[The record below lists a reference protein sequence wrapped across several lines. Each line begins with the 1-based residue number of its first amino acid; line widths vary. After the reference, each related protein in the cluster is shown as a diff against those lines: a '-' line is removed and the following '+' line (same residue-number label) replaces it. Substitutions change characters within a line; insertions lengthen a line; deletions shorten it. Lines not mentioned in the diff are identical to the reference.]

1 MLETFNL
8 VSNFY
13 SRRDNNHEDNSL
25 EGASTTPNRSWSKVS
40 YTSNPKDKRKGSKH
54 SKELHIGT
62 VAEEPEVQKVSVYS
76 SMGLSHI
83 KARNKYKEQQSMK
96 NSLDNVDCHAA
107 STSSKQS
114 SNGLGHNHVS
124 GSEGDGCNPCP
135 GRGRGRGVNL
145 TAWMTHGKGYE
156 DKNIG
161 KSKCLSPLK
170 KDAVTSNIFNLSSK
184 RATKVNPNDGLSI
197 HGNSHFSCS

>member
-1 MLETFNL
+1 MKTFDPSMFITL
-8 VSNFY
+8 KEGYELTSCSCSKLLIWF
-13 SRRDNNHEDNSL
+13 RIFIHEEIITMKIIRQKEHL
-25 EGASTTPNRSWSKVS
+25 LHLIEAG
-40 YTSNPKDKRKGSKH
+40 PK
-54 SKELHIGT
+54 T
-62 VAEEPEVQKVSVYS
+62 
-76 SMGLSHI
+76 
-83 KARNKYKEQQSMK
+83 
-96 NSLDNVDCHAA
+96 
-107 STSSKQS
+107 
-114 SNGLGHNHVS
+114 GLGHNHVS